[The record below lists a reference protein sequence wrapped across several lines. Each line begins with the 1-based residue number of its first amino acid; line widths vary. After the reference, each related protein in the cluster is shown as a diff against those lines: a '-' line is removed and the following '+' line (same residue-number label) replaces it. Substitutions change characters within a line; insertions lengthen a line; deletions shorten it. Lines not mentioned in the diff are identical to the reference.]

1 MHPPSEPTQTRT
13 PQTYRVSVESHLSPD
28 WLAMPGVVT
37 LTTEYD
43 SAGSPM
49 TTLLLEVI
57 DRAQM
62 LGVLYEMHDLN
73 LSLLSLELVRHP
85 HPTQMAARPP
95 RRAPENGIGGS
106 YA

>member
-1 MHPPSEPTQTRT
+1 MQVFTETTHTPS

-37 LTTEYD
+37 LTTGYD
-43 SAGSPM
+43 ATGWPT
-49 TTLLLEVI
+49 TTLLLRVV

-73 LSLLSLELVRHP
+73 LSLLSVELVRQP
-85 HPTQMAARPP
+85 DSPNATSRPQRP
-95 RRAPENGIGGS
+95 APENG
-106 YA
+106 AKNCHV